1 MLQTKP
7 STSDSEKLQLRNR
20 ELAIL
25 NGIANALNRSVNL
38 DQALQTALSQA
49 ADLFGLHTGWIWL
62 VDDRTGETYL
72 AAAQNLPPA
81 LIQNPELMQGSC
93 YCLDTYRAGDMS
105 GAANINVITCS
116 RLKKLVDGTAGL
128 RYHASVPLNAGER
141 QLGVLN
147 VASNDW
153 RELTEE
159 DLRLLYTLG
168 DMLSIAI
175 ERARLFSRS
184 AEIGALEER
193 NRLAREIHDTLA
205 QSLAGITLQL
215 ESAEALLETGSE
227 LKRIQLAV
235 SRALTQARASL
246 DEARRS
252 VLDLRAAPLE
262 SHSLGEALAYLVQTA
277 SSEHG
282 LQIEYRVNGG
292 ERPLPVRVEEGL
304 YRICQ
309 EALSN
314 ILRHAGVTRASLSL
328 EIMADKVRVSVEDQ
342 GRGFDPENIQP
353 GHYGLVGMSER
364 ARLLGGEMYIQSSP
378 DEGTRIEVS
387 IPVSTTPGGSS

>member
-1 MLQTKP
+1 MQTHLQV
-7 STSDSEKLQLRNR
+7 SDTEKLRQRNR

-25 NGIANALNRSVNL
+25 NGIAEALNRTVNL
-38 DQALQTALSQA
+38 DQALQAALSQA

-62 VDDRTGETYL
+62 MDENRGDTYL
-72 AAAQNLPPA
+72 AASQNLPPG
-81 LIQNPELMQGSC
+81 LVNNPELMHGSC
-93 YCLDTYRAGDMS
+93 YCLDTYRAGDME
-105 GAANINVITCS
+105 GAANINVIICS
-116 RLKKLVDGTAGL
+116 RLKNLVDGTGGL

-147 VASNDW
+147 VASSDW

-175 ERARLFSRS
+175 ERARLFARS
-184 AEIGALEER
+184 AQMGAIEER

-215 ESAEALLETGSE
+215 ESAEALLEAGSDP
-227 LKRIQLAV
+227 KRIQHAV
-235 SRALTQARASL
+235 SQALIQARLSL
-246 DEARRS
+246 EEARRS

-262 SHSLGEALAYLVQTA
+262 SHSLEQALAQLTQEA
-277 SSEHG
+277 SIERG
-282 LQIEYRVNGG
+282 MLLEYRVSG
-292 ERPLPVRVEEGL
+292 EERSLPTRVEEGL

-309 EALSN
+309 EAVSN
-314 ILRHAGVTRASLSL
+314 ILHHAGTAHASLSL
-328 EIMADKVRVSVEDQ
+328 EYLPDRVRITVDDL
-342 GRGFDPENIQP
+342 GRGFDPENIPP

-364 ARLLGGEMYIQSSP
+364 ARLLGGHISIQSSP
-378 DEGTRIEVS
+378 AEGTRIVVS
-387 IPVSTTPGGSS
+387 VPLTGNGEA